1 LRIQRRSH
9 LGDADRSS
17 TATEKEAPSM
27 LGRLFRLVIV
37 GSIASMIAA
46 AVGAFSVKRR
56 LTPTTDESA
65 DEITAVAIFAPL
77 AFHSTAKAFR
87 GGELEC
93 WYGGGV
99 LDLRDAQLAPE
110 GATLK
115 VRAVFGG
122 GQIIVPA
129 TWRVVT
135 RVSGMGGIQDVREAK
150 GYSAIDPELTI
161 EGTLIAGGFAVTS
174 ELAEGEDQWL
184 KTMKENQAGS
194 ATATTSEPIAATASE
209 PMATTAS
216 EPMAT
221 ATSEPTAEAV
231 AEPEPGAEAEALAA
245 TESPSDTGP
254 TEPATPDETDGQS
267 EATEAYTATT

>member
-1 LRIQRRSH
+1 
-9 LGDADRSS
+9 
-17 TATEKEAPSM
+17 M

-37 GSIASMIAA
+37 GWIASMVAA

-56 LTPTTDESA
+56 LTPTTDETA

-77 AFHSTAKAFR
+77 AFHSTSKAFR

-129 TWRVVT
+129 TWRVVS

-184 KTMKENQAGS
+184 KTMKDNQAAS
-194 ATATTSEPIAATASE
+194 APATTSEPAAPAMSE
-209 PMATTAS
+209 PAP
-216 EPMAT
+216 EPA
-221 ATSEPTAEAV
+221 AEAV
-231 AEPEPGAEAEALAA
+231 AEAETRAQADA
-245 TESPSDTGP
+245 PSDSGSADP
-254 TEPATPDETDGQS
+254 SSPDEPDGRS
-267 EATEAYTATT
+267 EETEAYTATT

>member
-1 LRIQRRSH
+1 
-9 LGDADRSS
+9 
-17 TATEKEAPSM
+17 M

-37 GSIASMIAA
+37 GSIASMVAA

-115 VRAVFGG
+115 VRAIFGG

-184 KTMKENQAGS
+184 KTMKENQAG
-194 ATATTSEPIAATASE
+194 AAAATASTSSAAA
-209 PMATTAS
+209 ATI
-216 EPMAT
+216 
-221 ATSEPTAEAV
+221 TSEPTPEAA
-231 AEPEPGAEAEALAA
+231 AEPEPVAEAEAHAD
-245 TESPSDTGP
+245 TESPSDSGP
-254 TEPATPDETDGQS
+254 AEPASPDEPDSPS
-267 EATEAYTATT
+267 EATEAYAPTT

>member
-1 LRIQRRSH
+1 
-9 LGDADRSS
+9 
-17 TATEKEAPSM
+17 M
-27 LGRLFRLVIV
+27 LGRLVRLVIV
-37 GSIASMIAA
+37 GSIASMVAA

-77 AFHSTAKAFR
+77 AFHSTSKAFR

-110 GATLK
+110 GATLR

-129 TWRVVT
+129 TWRVVS
-135 RVSGMGGIQDVREAK
+135 RVAGMGGIQDVREAK

-184 KTMKENQAGS
+184 KSMKEAQAAS
-194 ATATTSEPIAATASE
+194 ATATTSELAATD
-209 PMATTAS
+209 
-216 EPMAT
+216 T
-221 ATSEPTAEAV
+221 ATSGPA
-231 AEPEPGAEAEALAA
+231 PEPAPEPAAEELAEAETRAQADA
-245 TESPSDTGP
+245 PSDAGSA
-254 TEPATPDETDGQS
+254 EPSTPDEQDGQS
-267 EATEAYTATT
+267 EATEAYTASS

>member
-1 LRIQRRSH
+1 
-9 LGDADRSS
+9 
-17 TATEKEAPSM
+17 M

-37 GSIASMIAA
+37 GWIASMVAA
-46 AVGAFSVKRR
+46 AIGAFSVKRR

-65 DEITAVAIFAPL
+65 DEITAVGIFAPL
-77 AFHSTAKAFR
+77 AFHSTSKAFR

-129 TWRVVT
+129 TWRVVS

-184 KTMKENQAGS
+184 KAMKENQATS
-194 ATATTSEPIAATASE
+194 AAATTTETAAMGS
-209 PMATTAS
+209 S
-216 EPMAT
+216 T
-221 ATSEPTAEAV
+221 ATSEPA
-231 AEPEPGAEAEALAA
+231 PEPAAEAEALAEA
-245 TESPSDTGP
+245 ETRAQADAPSDSGS
-254 TEPATPDETDGQS
+254 ADQSTPDEPDGRS
-267 EATEAYTATT
+267 EETEAYTATT